1 MKDLGDARA
10 EQINVADERRG
21 VQAVQVHPN
30 VQLGDFARVKAD
42 LVDDEVRAA
51 LDFFLELQVLRNDFA
66 FAELEVGS
74 DGADAEFGLAK
85 ALAAGVRFAGTA
97 AGTEA
102 AIHAPK
108 QRDEAD
114 GVDIENGLGET
125 FRSGDRIIAGHG
137 EDVVEA

>member
-42 LVDDEVRAA
+42 LVDDELRAA
-51 LDFFLELQVLRNDFA
+51 PDFFLELQVLRNDFA
-66 FAELEVGS
+66 FAELEVGG

-85 ALAAGVRFAGTA
+85 SGGIWLGRPAAGARLAASQA
-97 AGTEA
+97 AV
-102 AIHAPK
+102 HAPEK
-108 QRDEAD
+108 RNQSDRIN
-114 GVDIENGLGET
+114 VENGLGEA
-125 FRSGDRIIAGHG
+125 FRSGDRI
-137 EDVVEA
+137 